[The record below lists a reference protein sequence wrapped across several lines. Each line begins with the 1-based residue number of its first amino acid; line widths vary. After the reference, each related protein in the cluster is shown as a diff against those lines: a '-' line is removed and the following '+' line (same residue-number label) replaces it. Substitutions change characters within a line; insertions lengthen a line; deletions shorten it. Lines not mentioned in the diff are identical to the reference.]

1 MLQSGGGAIVNWSA
15 AGGLNAARG
24 DVAAYISAKQAII
37 GATRVAAIE
46 YATDNIRVNAICPGS
61 ISTEGMGANL
71 GDTPDA
77 AERAAMKRVGRP
89 DEVAEVAVFLVSDR
103 ASFVTGVALPVD
115 GGWSARLA

>member
-1 MLQSGGGAIVNWSA
+1 
-15 AGGLNAARG
+15 
-24 DVAAYISAKQAII
+24 
-37 GATRVAAIE
+37 
-46 YATDNIRVNAICPGS
+46 
-61 ISTEGMGANL
+61 MGASL

-77 AERAAMKRVGRP
+77 AERAPMKRVGRP